1 LGHQVLANDAP
12 GMQGEAHITG
22 DDRPTACGQGHAHP
36 PAHARAVG
44 DLPVEPHASPQ
55 TVDSRLQSG
64 PLRLQR
70 WVTQVR
76 RGAPDLDTV
85 GQRGHGGG
93 QEGHGVRRDDEGPP
107 CLRTDATALGDK
119 ATHGSDPGVRR
130 GVDVRGERSPLD
142 GTRHG
147 GTPDEAG
154 EGGML
159 SQRFERCGERRRDS
173 RRLGGDVARPV
184 LSLEPLEIDLQPR
197 FIGGAEDRLQSGA
210 LRAPLGRAGGRDEG
224 AGIHGD

>member
-1 LGHQVLANDAP
+1 MG
-12 GMQGEAHITG
+12 TS
-22 DDRPTACGQGHAHP
+22 R
-36 PAHARAVG
+36 
-44 DLPVEPHASPQ
+44 LPRLPQ

-159 SQRFERCGERRRDS
+159 SQRPS
-173 RRLGGDVARPV
+173 VAESAAAIAVASAAMSPV
-184 LSLEPLEIDLQPR
+184 LS
-197 FIGGAEDRLQSGA
+197 
-210 LRAPLGRAGGRDEG
+210 
-224 AGIHGD
+224 